1 METRKSGNLGT
12 SARFSAG
19 FWPPRFSP
27 RSKNLGGQNPV
38 ENLAEISV
46 KFLHGVHICGRCV
59 NDVAFAVRGDVL
71 SASWFLVIVVFSA
84 SDEF

>member
-1 METRKSGNLGT
+1 METRKSGNLGI

-19 FWPPRFSP
+19 FWPPRSRLSFCT
-27 RSKNLGGQNPV
+27 
-38 ENLAEISV
+38 
-46 KFLHGVHICGRCV
+46 GVHICGRCV

-71 SASWFLVIVVFSA
+71 SASWFLVVVVFSA